1 MFRPRL
7 AVWMALIVLGG
18 VSGAIAQQIWV
29 GGGGYGRY
37 APRWAKSTDFDG
49 SFLYCRGFYQ
59 SVRREPG
66 GSGWSTDYPGAD
78 NNFSVRLAELTTV
91 RVRLDNNRQPQHV
104 VVHLTDPLLF
114 RCPVIFMEDMG
125 TAEFSPVEVERLREY
140 FFKGGFLWVDDFW
153 GSRAWSAWTEQI
165 GRVLPAREF
174 PIVDLPMTHPLLH
187 TLYDVK

>member
-1 MFRPRL
+1 MVRPRRLAAWVTLSVL
-7 AVWMALIVLGG
+7 AVASAAV
-18 VSGAIAQQIWV
+18 AQQIWV

-37 APRWAKSTDFDG
+37 APRWAKVADFDG

-91 RVRLDNNRQPQHV
+91 HVRRDDNRQPRHV
-104 VVHLTDPLLF
+104 VVQLTDPLLY
-114 RCPVIFMEDMG
+114 RCPMIFMEDMG
-125 TAEFSPVEVERLREY
+125 TAEFSLDEVERLRDY

-153 GSRAWSAWTEQI
+153 GSRAWNA
-165 GRVLPAREF
+165 
-174 PIVDLPMTHPLLH
+174 
-187 TLYDVK
+187 